1 MRSITFA
8 ILLAACGG
16 SGSSPEHPTTPKAFK
31 DMNLDE
37 RTAFMK
43 TVVLPKTKALFVAF
57 DPKFD
62 QMNCET
68 CHGDGAKDGTW
79 TMPNPKIKPLPA
91 TEEAFMAWIQKEPA
105 EAKWTQ
111 FMAEKL
117 EPEMGKLLGMT
128 VFDPKTKTGEFSCH
142 NCHTSEGGDP
152 AKAP

>member
-16 SGSSPEHPTTPKAFK
+16 SSSQPEHPSTPKTFK

-37 RTAFMK
+37 RTEFMK
-43 TVVLPKTKALFVAF
+43 TVVLPKTKELFVAF

-62 QMNCET
+62 KMNCET

-79 TMPNPKIKPLPA
+79 KMPNPKIKPLPA
-91 TEEAFMAWIQKEPA
+91 TEEAFMAWIQKEPD

-117 EPEMGKLLGMT
+117 EPEMGKLLQLS

-142 NCHTSEGGDP
+142 NCHTSEGGEP